1 MFQKVI
7 NFIIGIRVKKF
18 SLEEFIQSL
27 IEWNAIPHIE
37 GKILH
42 LDDGFH
48 NRTVIFNELHKIG
61 LSLDDGVLEISNNGI
76 SVDLEK
82 LHSLCKSKE
91 PLTCYIFDKDLNV
104 LTRDPFTKELSFS
117 NRVELAVPFFKEMAL
132 SILKKAEYQDC
143 FFAEI
148 TFIKEDCERY
158 KVLRFLIEKRAT
170 RF

>member
-1 MFQKVI
+1 MVL
-7 NFIIGIRVKKF
+7 V
-18 SLEEFIQSL
+18 
-27 IEWNAIPHIE
+27 
-37 GKILH
+37 
-42 LDDGFH
+42 
-48 NRTVIFNELHKIG
+48 
-61 LSLDDGVLEISNNGI
+61 DDGVLEISNNGI

-82 LHSLCKSKE
+82 LHSLYTEPSKSKE